1 LPGNEKVTKF
11 LGYAGLIPF
20 LVFSLGH
27 WMTLPWVN
35 DPSQILIAYA
45 AVILSFMGAIHWGA
59 AITNSDG
66 QHSTHLIVSVLP
78 ALTAWSALLLPVSIA
93 IVILLCGFILL
104 LVYELV
110 FARPQ
115 GLPCWYI
122 SMRIILTTVVSFC
135 LMISLTA
142 VIIK

>member
-1 LPGNEKVTKF
+1 MNGLVKIIGGNRLKGTVTP
-11 LGYAGLIPF
+11 IP
-20 LVFSLGH
+20 
-27 WMTLPWVN
+27 N
-35 DPSQILIAYA
+35 K
-45 AVILSFMGAIHWGA
+45 
-59 AITNSDG
+59 NS
-66 QHSTHLIVSVLP
+66 ILP
-78 ALTAWSALLLPVSIA
+78 ALIAWSALLLPASIA

-115 GLPCWYI
+115 GLPHWYI

-142 VIIK
+142 VILK